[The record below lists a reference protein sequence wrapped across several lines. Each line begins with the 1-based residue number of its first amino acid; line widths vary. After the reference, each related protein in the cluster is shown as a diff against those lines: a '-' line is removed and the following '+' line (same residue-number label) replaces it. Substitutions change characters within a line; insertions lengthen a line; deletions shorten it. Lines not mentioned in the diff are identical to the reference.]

1 VAEKQHRHGPTHAP
15 SLKWLKTESQIEVEC
30 LLKRWTIRLTSI
42 SDWSCRT
49 EHDVTSKPQAPCC
62 NSNKFLSRLTRYNF
76 SLLIQGGVMK
86 QLDYARLAEDCSKQ
100 ADAMKPG
107 PARDALIAK
116 AKQYRSYAKM
126 ENWIGSQELQPPAN

>member
-1 VAEKQHRHGPTHAP
+1 MPAEKVDDPADKYFRLVLPHRTRRDF
-15 SLKWLKTESQIEVEC
+15 KTLGTMLQFEQISVPFDP
-30 LLKRWTIRLTSI
+30 I
-42 SDWSCRT
+42 
-49 EHDVTSKPQAPCC
+49 Q
-62 NSNKFLSRLTRYNF
+62 FLVVDS
-76 SLLIQGGVMK
+76 GGVMK

>member
-1 VAEKQHRHGPTHAP
+1 MRLEVVLQFQQISAP
-15 SLKWLKTESQIEVEC
+15 LDPVQF
-30 LLKRWTIRLTSI
+30 RG
-42 SDWSCRT
+42 
-49 EHDVTSKPQAPCC
+49 VT
-62 NSNKFLSRLTRYNF
+62 
-76 SLLIQGGVMK
+76 GGGKMK

-116 AKQYRSYAKM
+116 AKQYRSCAKM